1 MILVDTNVLLDIYKS
16 DPIWMPWSLQK
27 LRSEIGRAHV

>member
-1 MILVDTNVLLDIYKS
+1 MIEHTMDGLSINIEQTNLD
-16 DPIWMPWSLQK
+16 K